1 MNVVYD
7 PISKVPHGT
16 VSGQTCFYD
25 NKQSIADKV
34 KKRKQTNKT
43 VWFNN

>member
-7 PISKVPHGT
+7 PNSKVPHGT

-34 KKRKQTNKT
+34 KKKQTNKT

>member
-7 PISKVPHGT
+7 PNSKVPHGT

-34 KKRKQTNKT
+34 KKKQTNKT
-43 VWFNN
+43 V